1 MARPGGGSSPGGPL
15 VIRVDAGL
23 CVLCGLC
30 TGVCPPNALDL
41 TVKSLRV
48 LPHCSECGWCVPYC
62 PVGALSG
69 GRGVPRRGG

>member
-1 MARPGGGSSPGGPL
+1 M
-15 VIRVDAGL
+15 IIHVDPAT

-41 TVKSLRV
+41 TPSALVV
-48 LPHCSECGWCVPYC
+48 LPHCSGCGLCVPYC

-69 GRGVPRRGG
+69 GRPAGRLARRFVEHPTA

>member
-1 MARPGGGSSPGGPL
+1 M
-15 VIRVDAGL
+15 ITVDQDA

-41 TVKSLRV
+41 TPTRLEV
-48 LPHCSECGWCVPYC
+48 LPHCSDCGFCVPYC

-69 GRGVPRRGG
+69 ARPRRQQGARNG